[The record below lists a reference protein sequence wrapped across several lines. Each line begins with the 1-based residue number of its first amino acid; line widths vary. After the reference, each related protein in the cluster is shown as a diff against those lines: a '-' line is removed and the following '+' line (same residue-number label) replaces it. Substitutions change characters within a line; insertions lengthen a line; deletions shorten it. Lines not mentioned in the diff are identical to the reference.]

1 MLGIVHKEIEMPS
14 WMKWAIA
21 LAIGFAII
29 GIGFRLS
36 WGGNWILKPF
46 FILNCLVLVVV
57 VLLQS
62 GKAADLAGA
71 FGGAGSQTAFG
82 PRGAANVLSKATT
95 WCAVMFMVCSFAMV
109 VRTDK
114 AVEEGGSI
122 LQRVSQPAPKPAPVT
137 TPGAPQP
144 DTHNPLPTGQQPATQ
159 PPGSQAPAS
168 SQPAPATSNPAQN
181 PPASSSAPATSKPV
195 QQTPATPPSAPAPTK
210 KP

>member
-1 MLGIVHKEIEMPS
+1 LTLEICAVDPARLGIAHWEIEMPS

-29 GIGFRLS
+29 GTGFRLS
-36 WGGNWILKPF
+36 WGGTWILRPF
-46 FILNCLVLVVV
+46 FVLNCLVLVIV

-95 WCAVMFMVCSFAMV
+95 WCAIMFMVCAFAMTL
-109 VRTDK
+109 RTDK
-114 AVEEGGSI
+114 AVEEGGGSI
-122 LQRVSQPAPKPAPVT
+122 LQKVSKPAPKPAPATIPAV
-137 TPGAPQP
+137 PQP
-144 DTHNPLPTGQQPATQ
+144 THDALPSGQQPAAQ
-159 PPGSQAPAS
+159 PPASPAPAGQQPTQQAPAKSQPASQQPAS
-168 SQPAPATSNPAQN
+168 SQPAPA
-181 PPASSSAPATSKPV
+181 
-195 QQTPATPPSAPAPTK
+195 PTK